1 MITRRLSAPYLF
13 VKGGFA
19 LRSKE
24 YFVYLLSCW
33 LNKEKPAGSEQTDWQ
48 AVYAL
53 SENHNVTAIIASKIK
68 ELPQGSRPK
77 GRLLS
82 AFNQRLG
89 FAVQNYEIKMRAMT
103 YLIETLTKAGI
114 DHLLVKGAVLRFL
127 YPSPELRTSGDT
139 DVVVR
144 PADYEAAIEALKK
157 AGFKIDFVRHTV
169 AQARYGGEVFDLHT
183 ELESI
188 NVQSKIYYSTPFDDI
203 SESTGHTYKLKPIY
217 HLLYVITHIAYHLKN
232 GGAGIRMIMD
242 IDALLRYYPDM
253 DMQKFAALCENI
265 KISRTAQALI
275 ALSKKWFK
283 TPVAIDY
290 TFEDADEQSF
300 YENLSGIILD
310 GGIFGYKNGG
320 VGMMNLER
328 SMQESGKADLKTSF
342 KAFFKWL
349 FPSAAYLKKYYYYA
363 YKHPVLLPTAWFH
376 RFFKALFG
384 HLPVAKKIAREMF
397 TKQEMSAKYFDVLN
411 ELQIDDNHHYD

>member
-1 MITRRLSAPYLF
+1 MSSR
-13 VKGGFA
+13 
-19 LRSKE
+19 E
-24 YFVYLLSCW
+24 YFIYLLSCW
-33 LNKEKPAGSEQTDWQ
+33 LNKEKPRGSEETNWQ
-48 AVYAL
+48 EIFSLAE
-53 SENHNVTAIIASKIK
+53 SHSVTAIIASKIK
-68 ELPQGSRPK
+68 ELPHGSRPK
-77 GRLLS
+77 GKLLS
-82 AFNQRLG
+82 AYNQRLG
-89 FAVQNYEIKMRAMT
+89 YAVQSYEIKMRAMT
-103 YLIETLTKAGI
+103 YLIKTLSDAGI

-144 PADYEAAIEALKK
+144 PSEYERAIEALRK
-157 AGFKIDFVRHTV
+157 AGFRIDFVRQYFSQV
-169 AQARYGGEVFDLHT
+169 AYGGELFDLHT

-232 GGAGIRMIMD
+232 GGAGVRMIMD

-253 DMQKFAALCENI
+253 DMERFTALCDNI
-265 KISRTAQALI
+265 KIKRTAQVLI

-283 TPVAIDY
+283 TPVAVDY
-290 TFEDADEQSF
+290 TFEDSDERSF
-300 YENLSGIILD
+300 YENLSDIIIN
-310 GGIFGYKNGG
+310 GGVFGYKNGG
-320 VGMMNLER
+320 VGMVNLQR
-328 SMQESGKADLKTSF
+328 SMGEDGKSGIKASL

-349 FPSAAYLKKYYYYA
+349 FPSASYLKKYYYYC
-363 YKHPVLLPTAWFH
+363 YKHSVLLPVAWFH

-384 HLPVAKKIAREMF
+384 HFSVAKKIAGEMF
-397 TKQEMSAKYFDVLN
+397 TKQEMSAKYFDVLT

>member
-1 MITRRLSAPYLF
+1 MSTS
-13 VKGGFA
+13 
-19 LRSKE
+19 E
-24 YFVYLLSCW
+24 YFIYLLSCW
-33 LNKEKPAGSEQTDWQ
+33 LNDEKPRGSEDTNWQ
-48 AVYAL
+48 EIYAL
-53 SENHNVTAIIASKIK
+53 AEAHNVTAVITSQIK
-68 ELPQGSRPK
+68 KLPQGSRPQGK
-77 GRLLS
+77 LLS

-89 FAVQNYEIKMRAMT
+89 YTVQNYEIKMRAMT
-103 YLIETLTKAGI
+103 HLIEVLSQAEI

-144 PADYEAAIEALKK
+144 LSDYEKSVKVLKK
-157 AGFKIDFVRHTV
+157 AGFKVDFVRKNV
-169 AQARYGGEVFDLHT
+169 SQVVYGGEFFDLHT

-253 DMQKFAALCENI
+253 DMEKFMALCDNI
-265 KISRTAQALI
+265 KIKRTAQALI
-275 ALSKKWFK
+275 ALSKKWFN
-283 TPVAIDY
+283 TPVGNDY
-290 TFEDADEQSF
+290 TFEDTDERSF
-300 YENLSGIILD
+300 YDNLSELIIN

-320 VGMMNLER
+320 VGMMNLQR
-328 SMQESGKADLKTSF
+328 SMGEDGKTGFKVSL
-342 KAFFKWL
+342 KAFVKWL
-349 FPSAAYLKKYYYYA
+349 FPSAEYLKRFYYYC
-363 YKHPVLLPTAWFH
+363 YKHPILVPAAWFH
-376 RFFKALFG
+376 RFFKAIFG
-384 HLPVAKKIAREMF
+384 HFSVSKKIAREMF
-397 TKQEMSAKYFDVLN
+397 TKQEMSAKYFEVLT

>member
-1 MITRRLSAPYLF
+1 MS
-13 VKGGFA
+13 
-19 LRSKE
+19 SKE
-24 YFVYLLSCW
+24 YFIYLLSCW
-33 LNKEKPAGSEQTDWQ
+33 LNKEKPRGSEKTNWQ
-48 AVYAL
+48 EIYTLA
-53 SENHNVTAIIASKIK
+53 ENHNVTAIIASKIK

-89 FAVQNYEIKMRAMT
+89 YAVQNYEIKMQAMT
-103 YLIETLTKAGI
+103 YLIETLSKAGI

-144 PADYEAAIEALKK
+144 PSEYKQAIETLKK
-157 AGFKIDFVRHTV
+157 AKFRVDFIRNYCSQV
-169 AQARYGGEVFDLHT
+169 AYGGELFDLHT

-203 SESTGHTYKLKPIY
+203 SENTGHTYKLKPVY

-232 GGAGIRMIMD
+232 GGAGVRMIMD
-242 IDALLRYYPDM
+242 IDAILRYYQDI
-253 DMQKFAALCENI
+253 DIKKFMLLCDNI
-265 KISRTAQALI
+265 KIRRTAQALI

-283 TPVAIDY
+283 TPVAVEY
-290 TFEDADEQSF
+290 SFEDADEQNF
-300 YENLSGIILD
+300 YKDLSEIIMD

-320 VGMMNLER
+320 VGMINLQR
-328 SMQESGKADLKTSF
+328 SISENGKADF
-342 KAFFKWL
+342 KASLKAFVKWL
-349 FPSAAYLKKYYYYA
+349 FPSAKYFKKYYYYS
-363 YKHPVLLPTAWFH
+363 YKHPILLPVAWFH

-384 HLPVAKKIAREMF
+384 HFKVSKKIAGEMF
-397 TKQEMSAKYFDVLN
+397 TKQEMSSKYFDVLN
-411 ELQIDDNHHYD
+411 ELQINDNHYYE